1 MAGFFRAIHWNSPA
15 LLRGPGIHR
24 AGGQEGRTGAK
35 RTGFSLWPHYWD
47 LTLGKRR
54 GGSAQISSDS
64 GTSEAVKANTPPSS
78 TLQLLVPP
86 STLAKL
92 TCILSATGRATPRE
106 GAKSGS
112 TNFCGVLDVRNRG
125 MGDLAVSFYR
135 ALSRLPRPSISIG
148 ASHARGKSMM
158 VCGTLFSSQICLKVA
173 AMPSAFPIPA
183 TTHWRAGGLP
193 PARPAIWTG
202 TAPRRYRAPDSP
214 TPTHSPP
221 IRPSPLPRKDLYTP
235 TTICCH
241 QNQRKGHGTQTSA
254 RASVLVDSES

>member
-1 MAGFFRAIHWNSPA
+1 MAS
-15 LLRGPGIHR
+15 LLGSDPG
-24 AGGQEGRTGAK
+24 EG
-35 RTGFSLWPHYWD
+35 
-47 LTLGKRR
+47 R

-64 GTSEAVKANTPPSS
+64 GTSGAVKANTPPSS

-92 TCILSATGRATPRE
+92 TCILSAAGRATPRE
-106 GAKSGS
+106 GTNEAPRVSVGYWMSGIGGWGTWLS
-112 TNFCGVLDVRNRG
+112 V
-125 MGDLAVSFYR
+125 YR
-135 ALSRLPRPSISIG
+135 ALSRLPRPSISTG

-214 TPTHSPP
+214 TPTHYPP
-221 IRPSPLPRKDLYTP
+221 IRPSPLPGRTCTHHLLSSEP
-235 TTICCH
+235 A
-241 QNQRKGHGTQTSA
+241 QGTWNPDIS
-254 RASVLVDSES
+254 